1 MTQDQPTAPTI
12 KRFGYQKEV
21 SRETRK
27 DDRRDYRRSSDR
39 NQSSRSYPQ
48 NKSYNR
54 FYDGQQKKKRVV
66 KTASHFKR
74 SQNTRP
80 RKFLA
85 RLVDANEE
93 DEPMLVKAY
102 LMELL
107 EEPGDYISPIGK
119 MHFVAVPTFN

>member
-1 MTQDQPTAPTI
+1 
-12 KRFGYQKEV
+12 
-21 SRETRK
+21 
-27 DDRRDYRRSSDR
+27 
-39 NQSSRSYPQ
+39 
-48 NKSYNR
+48 
-54 FYDGQQKKKRVV
+54 VV

-107 EEPGDYISPIGK
+107 EEPGDYITYWEDALCCS
-119 MHFVAVPTFN
+119 VDVQLTFEPYDPYVDEVELPSEDLIDNEDQA